1 MLWNDATTAKQRI
14 HRAEYKREAILSF
27 LRQHTYSDLNT
38 LSELFGFV
46 SNAGTSRLLS
56 KLVAEGLIKK
66 AVLKEEH
73 FKKTLFGITREGL
86 GEFIHN
92 KIFYP
97 SNVNIKNWKHTMYCQ
112 RAAIFFLNDER
123 TMTHHVKV
131 LNIETGD
138 IQKYGFKHRPDL
150 LLKPKNLNY
159 ICVEV
164 ELNLKAKARYKNILL
179 EYCELM
185 KKKKIG
191 KVMYVF
197 YDQRKS
203 EIFTTILSDFFMPR
217 LSAYGDLKTN
227 FSIKVFK

>member
-1 MLWNDATTAKQRI
+1 MLWNDAATSKQRTQ
-14 HRAEYKREAILSF
+14 RAEYKREAVLSF

-56 KLVAEGLIKK
+56 KLIAEGLVKK
-66 AVLKEEH
+66 AVLKDDF
-73 FKKTLFGITREGL
+73 FKKTLFGITRKGL
-86 GEFIHN
+86 GEFVNN

-97 SNVNIKNWKHTMYCQ
+97 SNVNIKNWKHTMHCQ
-112 RAAIFFLNDER
+112 RAAIFFLNDKR
-123 TMTHHVKV
+123 TITHNVKV
-131 LNIETGD
+131 LNIEVGD
-138 IQKYGFKHRPDL
+138 IKKYGFKHRPDL
-150 LLKPKNLNY
+150 LLQPAHLNY

-179 EYCELM
+179 EYCELI
-185 KKKKIG
+185 KEKKIG
-191 KVMYVF
+191 RVMYIF

-203 EIFTTILSDFFMPR
+203 EVFTNILDDFFKSR
-217 LSAYGDLKTN
+217 LSTYGDFHAC